1 MDERLMA
8 IKIANLEQKVAYMQI
23 ELNDLKETM
32 RKRAELNQHFM
43 TMLEII
49 EKRVQILKK

>member
-32 RKRAELNQHFM
+32 RKQAELNQHFM
-43 TMLEII
+43 KMLEII
-49 EKRVQILKK
+49 EKRVLKK